1 MAPKSS
7 QDNDAFGSEDKK
19 EKKEKKAL
27 NYYKDFS
34 QTDLSWWKE
43 DEKTHQSLWC
53 LLSGTHWMCHTKAFV
68 S

>member
-7 QDNDAFGSEDKK
+7 QDNDEFGSED
-19 EKKEKKAL
+19 KKEKKAL

-34 QTDLSWWKE
+34 QTDLSSYSE